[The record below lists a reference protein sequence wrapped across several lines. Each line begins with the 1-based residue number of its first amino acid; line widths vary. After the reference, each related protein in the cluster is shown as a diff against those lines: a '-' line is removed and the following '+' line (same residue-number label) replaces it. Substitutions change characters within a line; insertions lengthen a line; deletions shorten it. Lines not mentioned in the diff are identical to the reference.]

1 MPSRPFIFYISCFL
15 FLVAPVRAQ
24 VGEYRSDLAVGVS
37 GGYVLNRM
45 DFSPSIKQDWKGG
58 MTLGLTARYTCERY
72 FTAICAVQAELNYA
86 NLGWKENIEP
96 EYITTDTYSRDIHYL
111 QLPIFARMAWGRER
125 KGLQFF
131 VMAGPQLNYCIGETE
146 HYSSPFAGLPRPN
159 NVNMQYGKKVENRF
173 EYGITG
179 GAGLELSTA
188 IGHFQLEGRYYF
200 GLSDIWHNS
209 KKDPFGRSA
218 NGAIYIRASYLMDL
232 IRTQDDSIR

>member
-1 MPSRPFIFYISCFL
+1 MQHRYFL
-15 FLVAPVRAQ
+15 FLIPSFLFIIFPAKAQ

-37 GGYVLNRM
+37 GGYVMNRM
-45 DFSPSIKQDWKGG
+45 DFSPSIKQDWKPG

-96 EYITTDTYSRDIHYL
+96 EYSTDTYSRDMHYV
-111 QLPIFARMAWGRER
+111 QLPVFARMAWGRER

-131 VMAGPQLNYCIGETE
+131 ILAGPQLNFFLAQTE
-146 HYSSPFAGLPRPN
+146 HYSSPFNGLPRPN
-159 NVNMQYGKKVENRF
+159 SVNMQYGKDVENRF

-200 GLSDIWHNS
+200 GLSDIWSNS

-218 NGAIYIRASYLMDL
+218 NGAIYIRMSYLMDL
-232 IRTQDDSIR
+232 IRTKDDSIR

>member
-1 MPSRPFIFYISCFL
+1 MFSRHFVFYIISFIFV
-15 FLVAPVRAQ
+15 LVAPVRAQ

-37 GGYVLNRM
+37 GGYVMNRM

-58 MTLGLTARYTCERY
+58 MTLGFTARYTCERY

-86 NLGWKENIEP
+86 NLGWKELIEP
-96 EYITTDTYSRDIHYL
+96 EYSSDTYSRDMHYL
-111 QLPIFARMAWGRER
+111 QIPVFARMAWGRER
-125 KGLQFF
+125 RGLQFF
-131 VMAGPQLNYCIGETE
+131 VMAGPQLNFFLSDRE

-159 NVNMQYGKKVENRF
+159 SVNMQYGKEVENRF

-179 GAGLELSTA
+179 GAGMELSTA

-200 GLSDIWHNS
+200 GLSDIWSNS

-218 NGAIYIRASYLMDL
+218 NGAIYIRMSYLMDL
-232 IRTQDDSIR
+232 LRTKDDTIR